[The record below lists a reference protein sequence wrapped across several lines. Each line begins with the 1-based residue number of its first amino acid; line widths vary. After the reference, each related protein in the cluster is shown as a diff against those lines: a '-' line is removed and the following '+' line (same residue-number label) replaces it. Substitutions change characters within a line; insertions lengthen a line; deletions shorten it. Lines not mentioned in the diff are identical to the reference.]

1 MVHIITN
8 KHKQTKIIFFLIGFA
23 HLWLLGNHMSA
34 VDFTFKIQT
43 EPVDV
48 KSFLDTQYDLQAQ
61 AVKDMSM
68 QLIRLFQN

>member
-1 MVHIITN
+1 
-8 KHKQTKIIFFLIGFA
+8 
-23 HLWLLGNHMSA
+23 MSA